1 MPPQTWQ
8 TGICYGGRYMNVL
21 LILGIFWT
29 VYGIAGLFGWQRIND
44 KYKGYDWTKKYIRC
58 LGISWLMLGIPV
70 IAFSKLHTPSYNE
83 SFIPLLLCML
93 PSIIFTAVV
102 EKKFNAKIKDPKR

>member
-1 MPPQTWQ
+1 
-8 TGICYGGRYMNVL
+8 MNVL

-29 VYGIAGLFGWQRIND
+29 VYGIAGLFGWQRISD

-58 LGISWLMLGIPV
+58 LGISWLMLGIPA

-83 SFIPLLLCML
+83 RFIPLLLCML

-102 EKKFNAKIKDPKR
+102 EKKFNAKVKDPKR